1 MTVTTEPLPHH
12 VGLPVVGGFSH
23 EIYGPGGADGGADGG
38 GIRHTDGVTICVE
51 SEFTAGTEGNTET
64 TLLQILIDVKE

>member
-1 MTVTTEPLPHH
+1 MRFTVL
-12 VGLPVVGGFSH
+12 GG
-23 EIYGPGGADGGADGG
+23 GRWGGRWGGADGG